1 MPGDNDFP
9 TSITGLPLAV
19 PYQAISAAANVAINQ
34 FIAGGIN
41 PLTMAPDPQVAA
53 LQPFLGIVN
62 DFLNGYAGPGLTQ
75 MTGSLYA
82 YDVFDLANAAAESRL
97 YLRR

>member
-1 MPGDNDFP
+1 
-9 TSITGLPLAV
+9 
-19 PYQAISAAANVAINQ
+19 
-34 FIAGGIN
+34 
-41 PLTMAPDPQVAA
+41 MAPDPQVSA
-53 LQPFLGIVN
+53 LQPFLGLVN

-97 YLRR
+97 PRAFNAALSGAEKSKIEYQNSFEVGYKVMV